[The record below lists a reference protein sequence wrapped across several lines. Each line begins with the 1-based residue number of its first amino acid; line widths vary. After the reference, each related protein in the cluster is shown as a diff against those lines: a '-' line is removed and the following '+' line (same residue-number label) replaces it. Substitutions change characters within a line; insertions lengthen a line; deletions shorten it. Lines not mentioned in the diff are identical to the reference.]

1 MGFFKK
7 YLFNLITFFAQEESQ
22 INQIDAQLSDGTFGS
37 RINNFFQEVSCNLDT
52 YDFNSPQKILAD
64 LADLFYHIVQGEF
77 AVLFATL
84 LINFAEL
91 TVNENYTPKSICI
104 NLYRSTLFLQNKY
117 KIKINEKSFF
127 DVLLPLSEWV
137 SNHYDEPVDWILNGC
152 LKKVTAILKK
162 LQMIRSKIG
171 LSRYL
176 GKRAIGLYDSGA
188 LFIYFLLKIFQ
199 QTWSEVALEKN
210 QS

>member
-22 INQIDAQLSDGTFGS
+22 INQIDTQLSDGTFGS

-52 YDFNSPQKILAD
+52 YDFNFPQKILAD
-64 LADLFYHIVQGEF
+64 LADLFCYIVEGEF
-77 AVLFATL
+77 AVLFATFL
-84 LINFAEL
+84 MNFAEL

-127 DVLLPLSEWV
+127 DVLLPLSE
-137 SNHYDEPVDWILNGC
+137 
-152 LKKVTAILKK
+152 
-162 LQMIRSKIG
+162 
-171 LSRYL
+171 
-176 GKRAIGLYDSGA
+176 
-188 LFIYFLLKIFQ
+188 
-199 QTWSEVALEKN
+199 
-210 QS
+210 